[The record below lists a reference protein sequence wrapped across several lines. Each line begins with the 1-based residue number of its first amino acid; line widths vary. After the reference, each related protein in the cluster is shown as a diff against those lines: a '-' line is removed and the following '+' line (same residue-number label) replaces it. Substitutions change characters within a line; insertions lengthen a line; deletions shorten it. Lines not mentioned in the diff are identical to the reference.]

1 MADEANDS
9 SRDLLDMA
17 PVFALDAVT
26 PDECRELAERLA
38 EADPEVAERFGVEV
52 REVREVLA
60 AMSAGTATEP
70 PPGLRVRLLDLVHA
84 ELTAK
89 TPAEK
94 THTER
99 PGDPEATEAPRAE
112 DDHPPPPV
120 SLDERRQARQRN
132 FLLAAAAAVIVAI
145 GGVVV
150 AGQWQNTS
158 EPGTSERVFAAEDV
172 RTSSGEL
179 DGGGTATVVFSKEE
193 DAGVLVMN
201 NVAPPAEGSVYQMW
215 LVGPEGMEPAGTMT
229 PDDVAPSTTAVL
241 EDISGATAL
250 AFSVEPTGGST
261 QPTAIFAQLPLD

>member
-1 MADEANDS
+1 MANEANDS

-17 PVFALDAVT
+17 PGFALDAVT
-26 PDECRELAERLA
+26 PGERREIAEQLA
-38 EADPEVAERFGVEV
+38 EADAEVVSRFTAEV
-52 REVREVLA
+52 REIHETLA

-70 PPGLRVRLLDLVHA
+70 PPALRVRLLDLVHA
-84 ELTAK
+84 ELAAK
-89 TPAEK
+89 TSVEESGA
-94 THTER
+94 
-99 PGDPEATEAPRAE
+99 PEATEAPETVE
-112 DDHPPPPV
+112 DDVLPPPV
-120 SLDERRQARQRN
+120 SLDERRRARRRN
-132 FLLAAAAAVIVAI
+132 FLLAAAAAVIVAV

-150 AGQWQNTS
+150 AGQWS
-158 EPGTSERVFAAEDV
+158 APSGPATSERVFAAEDV
-172 RTSSGEL
+172 RTSSGSLE
-179 DGGGTATVVFSKEE
+179 GGGTATVVFSKEE

-229 PDDVAPSTTAVL
+229 PADVAPSTTAVL